1 MSWWRALLNLPPK
14 GERWSDARRSPAG
27 KQRAESETA
36 DPDWWNKPGSPAPP
50 HRHRGGTA
58 TATRPARASAPV
70 RPDEYRADTPW
81 TPEPESSFTTW
92 SRRFLRGLVVAVLLL
107 AAITGVRTWIRPV
120 RSETP
125 PPSVESTFPLDE
137 ARAVGARFA
146 ASYLTWNE
154 EDRDARPAAIGLDL
168 ASGLD
173 KTAGWNGSGRQSAG
187 TTYPG
192 QVTVDPEGVT
202 AHVDVRVYVQ
212 PYDKNGR
219 EWKPGTPRWLRVS
232 VPVARTAFRV
242 VASGPPTFVSDGT
255 VPLPPDMP
263 SAGAPDEELS
273 SLTQKDA
280 EAFFEAYATSNA
292 AVAAV
297 TAPGSTITSLYGT
310 VRLEALRDWQVFAG
324 NDDERRATAAVTW
337 AGRDTGTAKTQL
349 SQTYT
354 VTLRRTV
361 AANGAERWQVAAIG

>member
-81 TPEPESSFTTW
+81 TPEPESTFT
-92 SRRFLRGLVVAVLLL
+92 
-107 AAITGVRTWIRPV
+107 
-120 RSETP
+120 
-125 PPSVESTFPLDE
+125 LDE

-310 VRLEALRDWQVFAG
+310 VRLEALRDWQV
-324 NDDERRATAAVTW
+324 
-337 AGRDTGTAKTQL
+337 L
-349 SQTYT
+349 
-354 VTLRRTV
+354 
-361 AANGAERWQVAAIG
+361 